1 MKKEELLRA
10 RDIIKKTGIK
20 QSAIS
25 KILNGHNLPSV
36 KMARRLAKLGYR
48 EETWLYPNK
57 YPDNPY
63 MKRAKKKKAQRL
75 KKAQG

>member
-1 MKKEELLRA
+1 MKKTELLRA
-10 RDIIKKTGIK
+10 RDIIKITGIA
-20 QSAIS
+20 QPAIS

-36 KMARRLAKLGYR
+36 NMAKKLAKLGYR

-63 MKRAKKKKAQRL
+63 MKQAKKKKAERL
-75 KKAQG
+75 KKQVK

>member
-1 MKKEELLRA
+1 MKKTELFRA
-10 RDIIKKTGIK
+10 RDIIKKTGIA

-25 KILNGHNLPSV
+25 KILNGHNLPSA
-36 KMARRLAKLGYR
+36 KLAKKLAKLGYS

-63 MKRAKKKKAQRL
+63 MKRAKKKKAERL
-75 KKAQG
+75 KKARG

>member
-1 MKKEELLRA
+1 MKKAELLRA
-10 RDIIKKTGIK
+10 RDIIKKTGIA

-36 KMARRLAKLGYR
+36 KMAKRLAKLGYS

-63 MKRAKKKKAQRL
+63 MKRAKRKKAKRL
-75 KKAQG
+75 KKVKA